1 MRLLWLLSTMSLFA
15 FSPCNRTAA
24 YNLHVTRRCTRSAE
38 MREAVSGAGRDCSL
52 YSRVENTSRGIK
64 FIAGHT
70 KMSPHQSVITV
81 VSKQARGN
89 RKKEHR
95 STRNNRQGRGGYL
108 IRRWCALFVFPPF
121 SFLAWREEL
130 RVLGS
135 WQRRP
140 HRQEARVQELL
151 ATVALPYRAQVETQR
166 SYAPAELVQ

>member
-1 MRLLWLLSTMSLFA
+1 MSLFA

-89 RKKEHR
+89 RKKAHR

-130 RVLGS
+130 RVDL
-135 WQRRP
+135 QRLFKYKKNALFAAFSVGLVCGVILTVLTNMLCCGKSRKEK
-140 HRQEARVQELL
+140 EA
-151 ATVALPYRAQVETQR
+151 
-166 SYAPAELVQ
+166 